1 MSLRYIGSEN
11 AIFTTS
17 GQIFF
22 DFAQSLRHRLLREP
36 EHVGR
41 LRLGAAVNAEQC
53 KKLQVSLRQLAQFCR
68 EPGITQFLY
77 PATVAGIALRHQGIA
92 RAAGRLQRTISG
104 SRTLYR
110 G

>member
-1 MSLRYIGSEN
+1 MPLRYIGSEN

-22 DFAQSLRHRLLREP
+22 DFVKPLRHRLLRAP
-36 EHVGR
+36 EHAGR

-53 KKLQVSLRQLAQFCR
+53 KKLQVGLRQLAQFCR
-68 EPGITQFLY
+68 EPGITQLLY
-77 PATVAGIALRHQGIA
+77 PATATGIELRHQGIA

-104 SRTLYR
+104 SRTLCR